1 MRSAM
6 ILVMLA
12 SAAGFGCA
20 RVNVGGSKE
29 PIKVDISMR
38 LDIYQHVQND
48 IDSIE
53 NIVAGDKKQPA
64 KKTGN
69 NSFLNSLVQS
79 AYAQEV
85 LSPEVEQ
92 AALRRKD
99 RRSALD
105 GWEAKGVVGES
116 KAGLAQIVN
125 NQLAD
130 NTTRGLVQSE
140 NADRMI
146 IYQALAGK
154 YGQTLE
160 EIQKVYAEKLSN
172 QAPAGTPVE
181 SFNSST
187 SSYEWKTK

>member
-1 MRSAM
+1 MNKTL
-6 ILVMLA
+6 IFLVLP
-12 SAAGFGCA
+12 AAFGFGCA

-29 PIKVDISMR
+29 PIKVDITMR

-53 NIVAGDKKQPA
+53 NIVAGEKKQPA

-69 NSFLNSLVQS
+69 NSFLNLLVDS
-79 AYAQEV
+79 AYAQEA

-99 RRSALD
+99 RRVTLD
-105 GWEAKGVVGES
+105 SWEAKGVVGES
-116 KAGLAQIVN
+116 KAALVQVRNA
-125 NQLAD
+125 QLAD
-130 NTTRGLVQSE
+130 NTVSGLVQAE
-140 NADRMI
+140 NADRTV

-160 EIQKVYAEKLSN
+160 EIQKIYAEKLAA
-172 QAPAGTPVE
+172 QAPRGTPVE
-181 SFNSST
+181 SLNSST
-187 SSYEWKTK
+187 GAYEWKVK